1 MRALLLIA
9 LAACSTEPSSSNWQ
23 WQLPAKFPTPVVPAD
38 NPMTTDKVELGR
50 HLFYDTRLSAN
61 GTQACAT
68 CHAQDRAFTDGRTTP
83 LGATGEAGIH
93 NAMSLA
99 NVAYNG
105 SSTWAHD
112 VGRLE
117 DQALLPMFGTTPVE
131 MGNAGGEAELMA
143 RLSAEP
149 LYTEQFPRVFDD
161 GMTIANVTRA
171 IASFERTII
180 SGDSR
185 FDQFVRGD
193 DLALTPAE
201 QRGLALF
208 ESERLGCTHCHGGFN
223 FASAYA
229 FEGERRI
236 QMFNTGL
243 YDIDGRGAYPTGDQG
258 LVEVTGDAA
267 DMGRF
272 RAPTLR
278 NIALTAPYFHDGSA
292 ATLDAVIDHYAQG
305 GVHSPL
311 QSPFVTGFTLAADER
326 ADLLAFFDAL
336 TDESLVTTIAYANPW

>member
-1 MRALLLIA
+1 
-9 LAACSTEPSSSNWQ
+9 
-23 WQLPAKFPTPVVPAD
+23 
-38 NPMTTDKVELGR
+38 
-50 HLFYDTRLSAN
+50 
-61 GTQACAT
+61 
-68 CHAQDRAFTDGRTTP
+68 
-83 LGATGEAGIH
+83 
-93 NAMSLA
+93 
-99 NVAYNG
+99 
-105 SSTWAHD
+105 
-112 VGRLE
+112 
-117 DQALLPMFGTTPVE
+117 MFGTTPVE
-131 MGNAGGEAELMA
+131 MGNAGREAELVA

-149 LYTEQFPRVFDD
+149 IYADMFPRVFAD
-161 GMTIANVTRA
+161 GITIANVTRA
-171 IASFERTII
+171 IASFERTIV

-185 FDQFVRGD
+185 FDRFVGGD
-193 DLALTPAE
+193 KAALSAAE

-208 ESERLGCTHCHGGFN
+208 ESERLGCTRCHGGFN

-243 YDIDGRGAYPTGDQG
+243 YDVDGNGAYPAGDQG
-258 LVEVTGDAA
+258 LVEVTRVPS

-311 QSPFVTGFTLAADER
+311 QSPFVTGFALTANER
-326 ADLLAFFDAL
+326 ADLLAFLDAL
-336 TDESLVTTIAYANPW
+336 TDESLLTSPAYASPW